1 MLKTKILLN
10 DLSKPEVD
18 KLRKLA
24 SKLATEF
31 GDITVL
37 KAAITDAANRTLK
50 LAEDELLELS
60 DDEVKMLSGI

>member
-1 MLKTKILLN
+1 MPKTKILLN

-18 KLRKLA
+18 KLRKLSA
-24 SKLATEF
+24 KLATEF

-37 KAAITDAANRTLK
+37 KAAIIDAANRTLK